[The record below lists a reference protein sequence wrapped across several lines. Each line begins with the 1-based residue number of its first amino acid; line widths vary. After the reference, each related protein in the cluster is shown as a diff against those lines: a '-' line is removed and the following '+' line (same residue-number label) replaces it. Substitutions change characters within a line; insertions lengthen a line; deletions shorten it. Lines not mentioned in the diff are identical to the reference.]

1 MSSQHF
7 ASQDVRQSLP
17 PRLYRLCHLT
27 APDGRIGVSKA
38 TLYRLIKAGKFPP
51 PIRITERLSGWD
63 STEVDAWINAKSRG
77 VQQ

>member
-1 MSSQHF
+1 MQN
-7 ASQDVRQSLP
+7 
-17 PRLYRLCHLT
+17 RLYRLCHLT

-51 PIRITERLSGWD
+51 PIRITERLSGWP
-63 STEVDAWINAKSRG
+63 SAEVDAWIDAKSRG